1 MAFAATVPRSA
12 AMAETNVTPL
22 VDVMLVLLIICML
35 ATPLLE
41 RPLLLGIGRADAS
54 PPPPAEPVELTVNAR
69 GEWLWQGDAL
79 PAATVQGL
87 LQREANRTPQPAL
100 RIVADGEASA
110 QAVLGA
116 LAAAKA
122 AGLEQMALEPR

>member
-1 MAFAATVPRSA
+1 MPRSA
-12 AMAETNVTPL
+12 AIAEINVTPL
-22 VDVMLVLLIICML
+22 VDVMLVLLIIFML

-41 RPLLLGIGRADAS
+41 RPLLLGIGRADTS
-54 PPPPAEPVELTVNAR
+54 PPPAEPVELTVNAR